1 VAGLRRAVEAGVV
14 GRRAIAVALITGN
27 GLKDVQ
33 SARAA
38 AGEPF
43 EVSPEGSELE
53 EILRQRKVIG

>member
-1 VAGLRRAVEAGVV
+1 
-14 GRRAIAVALITGN
+14 VALITGN

-38 AGEPF
+38 VGAPF

-53 EILRQRKVIG
+53 EILRQRKVID